1 MIKITRYHLLPLA
14 LALPLLWVGGCK
26 KMLPT
31 DVDPFS
37 PKATY
42 TTTTFMPI
50 LGRTTVFT
58 GIFNPDNSGLPFNFK
73 IVNVRTADGHPSD
86 APTKKMPVLVW
97 KKGYTGQEKTVA
109 EIEAKREM
117 EEHPLWEV
125 RPKSGEFI
133 LWQMADSLLLKQ
145 QPDSGYLFDVEVR
158 NSGGGKDFKNLRLM
172 PYRMQAYSPYEF
184 DQVTGIQKTETDG
197 NITQLFYNH
206 PGLSNVISAATE
218 KGIRP
223 IDTRVYFHKV
233 GDGNTLSFKFLDKD
247 SAVIDPAKF
256 NLTKWD
262 ELLHGFNKR
271 QTPEKV
277 TYDVAFPIPLV
288 KLITKYT
295 TGDGASAQVVFG
307 YNRIGYGGI
316 RQDAYIS
323 YAFNLY
329 QKGDW
334 EMVIHFTKDNPKFEN
349 D

>member
-1 MIKITRYHLLPLA
+1 MIKTNKYRLLTLA

-31 DVDPFS
+31 DVEPFS

-42 TTTTFMPI
+42 TTTTFMPV

-58 GIFNPDNSGLPFNFK
+58 GIFNPDNSGLPFDFK
-73 IVNVRTADGHPSD
+73 IVNVRTADGRPSD
-86 APTKKMPVLVW
+86 APTKTMPVLVW
-97 KKGYTGQEKTVA
+97 KKGYTGRETSIA

-117 EEHPLWEV
+117 EAHPLWEI

-133 LWQMADSLLLKQ
+133 LWQMADSILLKQ

-158 NSGGGKDFKNLRLM
+158 NPGGGKDFKNLRLM
-172 PYRMQAYSPYEF
+172 PYPMHGYDPYEF
-184 DQVTGIQKTETDG
+184 DFATGVRKKEKVDDIEVP
-197 NITQLFYNH
+197 FYNH
-206 PGLSNVISAATE
+206 PGLENVVDVATE
-218 KGIRP
+218 KP
-223 IDTRVYFHKV
+223 MKTTDVRVYFNRK
-233 GDGNTLSFKFLDKD
+233 GDGNSISFKFYDKD
-247 SAVIDPAKF
+247 SIIIDPAKF

-262 ELLHGFNKR
+262 ELMHGFNKK
-271 QTPEKV
+271 QTAEQV
-277 TYDVAFPIPLV
+277 TYDVAFPVPLV

-295 TGDGASAQVVFG
+295 TGDGSSAAVRFG
-307 YNRIGYGGI
+307 YDRIGFGGF
-316 RQDAYIS
+316 RQSSFIT

-334 EMVIHFTKDNPKFEN
+334 EMVIHFKKSNPKLQN